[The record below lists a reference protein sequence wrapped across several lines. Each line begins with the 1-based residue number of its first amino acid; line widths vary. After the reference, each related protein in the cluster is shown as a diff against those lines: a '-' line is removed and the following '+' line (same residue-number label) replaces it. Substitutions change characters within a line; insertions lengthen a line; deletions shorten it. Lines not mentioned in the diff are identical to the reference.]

1 MVYCG
6 KPSKGCSNCRER
18 KIRCDQRE
26 PGCGQCEK
34 RQQECPGYRN
44 IVDLMFRDES
54 SHVIKK
60 AKAKARKKAF
70 LTVDPGSPSETE
82 GSRLSVTPEPKGK
95 SLSLITPSSR
105 SPKSP
110 AGPHLNWTKDDSSLL
125 PSPDSGSW
133 PSTPMIAMLYNLNPT
148 SQERGT
154 AYFFSRYVAVD
165 ENSSHQRF
173 DFVYDVWKPVSL
185 VPERQVDGVLA
196 SMSAVGLVG
205 LANMTR
211 SPEAADAARKAYGTA
226 LRLTNQALRDPAEA
240 VKDTTMLAILILSL
254 FEMMTETTPKTLQ
267 AWQEHVNGATAL
279 AKMRGVEQ
287 FKTPGGTKMFL
298 MLCQKVMI
306 SCIQREIPMPQTL
319 IDLRHELAKVL
330 DSDDPTW
337 QIPEPIYKVLQAR
350 YDIKTG
356 ILTDPDD
363 IVTRLLTIEDEFES
377 ILSRFPKEWNYR
389 TVQVTKRHPAI
400 YRGLCHVYPSLFLAS
415 LWNGVRTCR
424 ILVLETVLSQLHA
437 AFQCTTAASTLATT
451 RYAKVYQTSRRKLE
465 QMVEAIIASVPQ
477 HIGLV
482 TPRTHDNLTTPI
494 SSVTVRETPSP
505 ATSPPSVSSRA
516 SVSSGGAANS
526 PEDSGSGRK
535 KGARSGP
542 TLLDPLRTSD
552 PDEEARKFMLLASS
566 TNIVIWPLYVVG
578 VSSVCTEDMKVY
590 VVERLQAICAET
602 GDRQADA
609 VASMVEEQETL
620 GGWLDIPLRPRG
632 QEGAA
637 TRDMEW
643 IDDSPVLKRQGGE
656 TGAVCT

>member
-1 MVYCG
+1 
-6 KPSKGCSNCRER
+6 
-18 KIRCDQRE
+18 
-26 PGCGQCEK
+26 
-34 RQQECPGYRN
+34 
-44 IVDLMFRDES
+44 
-54 SHVIKK
+54 
-60 AKAKARKKAF
+60 
-70 LTVDPGSPSETE
+70 
-82 GSRLSVTPEPKGK
+82 
-95 SLSLITPSSR
+95 
-105 SPKSP
+105 
-110 AGPHLNWTKDDSSLL
+110 
-125 PSPDSGSW
+125 
-133 PSTPMIAMLYNLNPT
+133 MIAMLYNLNPT

-154 AYFFSRYVAVD
+154 AYFFSRYVAID

-196 SMSAVGLVG
+196 SMSAVGLIG

-211 SPEAADAARKAYGTA
+211 SPEAADAARNAYGTA

-254 FEMMTETTPKTLQ
+254 FEMMTETTPETLQ

-319 IDLRHELAKVL
+319 IDLRNELGKVL
-330 DSDDPTW
+330 NSDDPTW
-337 QIPEPIYKVLQAR
+337 QIPEPIYKVLQTR

-356 ILTDPDD
+356 CLTDPET
-363 IVTRLLTIEDEFES
+363 IVTRLLAIEDDFES
-377 ILSRFPKEWNYR
+377 IASRFPREWYHR
-389 TVQVTKRHPAI
+389 TIQVTKRHPAI

-415 LWNGVRTCR
+415 IWNGVRTCR

-437 AFQCTTAASTLATT
+437 AFQGATDAAALATP
-451 RYAKVYQTSRRKLE
+451 RYADVYRRSRRKLE

-482 TPRTHDNLTTPI
+482 TPRTHDNNLTTPI

-516 SVSSGGAANS
+516 SVSSGGAAHS
-526 PEDSGSGRK
+526 PEDISGGGK
-535 KGARSGP
+535 KKAARSGP

-552 PDEEARKFMLLASS
+552 PDEEARRFMLLASS

-578 VSSVCTEDMKVY
+578 VSSVCTEDMKAY
-590 VVERLQAICAET
+590 VTERLQAICAET

-620 GGWLDIPLRPRG
+620 AGWLDIPLRPRG
-632 QEGAA
+632 EDVSMRNMDWVDTPGLKKEG
-637 TRDMEW
+637 R
-643 IDDSPVLKRQGGE
+643 E

>member
-1 MVYCG
+1 
-6 KPSKGCSNCRER
+6 
-18 KIRCDQRE
+18 
-26 PGCGQCEK
+26 
-34 RQQECPGYRN
+34 
-44 IVDLMFRDES
+44 MFRDES

-60 AKAKARKKAF
+60 AKAKARKKAAF
-70 LTVDPGSPSETE
+70 LTVDPGSPSETD

-95 SLSLITPSSR
+95 SLSLVTPSSR
-105 SPKSP
+105 APKSP
-110 AGPHLNWTKDDSSLL
+110 AGPDLNWSRDDSSLL

-133 PSTPMIAMLYNLNPT
+133 PSTPMIAMLYNVNPT

-196 SMSAVGLVG
+196 SMSAVGLIG

-211 SPEAADAARKAYGTA
+211 SSEAADAARKAYGTA
-226 LRLTNQALRDPAEA
+226 LRLTNQALRDPIEA

-254 FEMMTETTPKTLQ
+254 FDMLTETTPKTLR

-279 AKMRGVEQ
+279 AKMRGTDQ
-287 FKTPGGTKMFL
+287 FTTPGGTKMFL

-319 IDLRHELAKVL
+319 IDLRNELAKVL
-330 DSDDPTW
+330 NADDPTW
-337 QIPEPIYKVLQAR
+337 RIPEPIYRVLQTR

-356 ILTDPDD
+356 SLTDPEA
-363 IVTRLLTIEDEFES
+363 IVTRLLAIEDEFES

-389 TVQVTKRHPAI
+389 TIQVTKRHPAI

-415 LWNGVRTCR
+415 IWNGVRTCR

-437 AFQCTTAASTLATT
+437 APELATS
-451 RYAKVYQTSRRKLE
+451 RYAEAYRQSRRKLE
-465 QMVEAIIASVPQ
+465 QMVHAIIASVPQ

-482 TPRTHDNLTTPI
+482 TPRTHDSLTTPI

-505 ATSPPSVSSRA
+505 ATSPPSLSSRA
-516 SVSSGGAANS
+516 SISSGGGGAGGVVNS
-526 PEDSGSGRK
+526 PADGGGGGGKRNA
-535 KGARSGP
+535 ARSGP

-552 PDEEARKFMLLASS
+552 PDEETRRFMLLASS

-578 VSSVCTEDMKVY
+578 ASSVCVADMKAY

-609 VASMVEEQETL
+609 VASMVEEQETMAA
-620 GGWLDIPLRPRG
+620 WPDVPLRPDG
-632 QEGAA
+632 EDGV
-637 TRDMEW
+637 TRDTDW
-643 IDDSPVLKRQGGE
+643 VHGSPPLKREGRDN
-656 TGAVCT
+656 GAICI

>member
-1 MVYCG
+1 
-6 KPSKGCSNCRER
+6 
-18 KIRCDQRE
+18 
-26 PGCGQCEK
+26 
-34 RQQECPGYRN
+34 
-44 IVDLMFRDES
+44 MFRDES

-60 AKAKARKKAF
+60 AKAKARKKAL
-70 LTVDPGSPSETE
+70 LTADPDSPSETE

-105 SPKSP
+105 APRSP
-110 AGPHLNWTKDDSSLL
+110 AGSHLNWARDDSSLL

-196 SMSAVGLVG
+196 SMSAVGLIG

-226 LRLTNQALRDPAEA
+226 LRLTNQALRDPDEA

-319 IDLRHELAKVL
+319 IDLRNELAKVL
-330 DSDDPTW
+330 NSDDPTW

-356 ILTDPDD
+356 SLTDPET
-363 IVTRLLTIEDEFES
+363 IVTRLLAIEDDFES

-389 TVQVTKRHPAI
+389 TIQVTKRHPAI
-400 YRGLCHVYPSLFLAS
+400 HRGLCHVYPSLFLAS
-415 LWNGVRTCR
+415 IWNGVRTCR

-437 AFQCTTAASTLATT
+437 AFQGARDAAALATS
-451 RYAKVYQTSRRKLE
+451 RYAEVYERSRGKLE

-482 TPRTHDNLTTPI
+482 TPRTHDSLTTPI

-526 PEDSGSGRK
+526 PEDSSSWK
-535 KGARSGP
+535 KKAARSGP

-552 PDEEARKFMLLASS
+552 ADEEARRFMLLASS

-578 VSSVCTEDMKVY
+578 VSSVCTEDMKAY
-590 VVERLQAICAET
+590 VIERLQAICAET

-620 GGWLDIPLRPRG
+620 AGWLDIPLRPCG
-632 QEGAA
+632 KAVA
-637 TRDMEW
+637 TGNMGW
-643 IDDSPVLKRQGGE
+643 VDDSPAIKSQQGE
-656 TGAVCT
+656 TGAICT